1 MLGGGEIVE
10 LVWAALLARAGGRP
24 PSGPQGDTT
33 DDPDL
38 HLVVN
43 GARLD
48 PPAVDG
54 TTYRF
59 TLSAPPS
66 GPLALRSRTGVPS
79 LLGITAHDHRRLGV
93 AISRIVYGQRG
104 VTTTLLF
111 NAPVLQQ
118 GGCHPPEAG
127 FCWADG
133 DIELPA
139 RLFAHLRGPFT
150 LTVHTERPG
159 GMRYPLAGEVARAA

>member
-48 PPAVDG
+48 PPAV
-54 TTYRF
+54 
-59 TLSAPPS
+59 
-66 GPLALRSRTGVPS
+66 
-79 LLGITAHDHRRLGV
+79 GITAHDHRRLGV